1 LGQSRA
7 KELAIDVQEAGE
19 MRAMPDERLVSET
32 AHLRSLLERAP
43 KQRADIDALDAQ
55 RAQTVDELAGAR
67 VAATVAEAELRD
79 AGWRGRR
86 VARERLQGAWA
97 AVDTWQ
103 GRLDDLDSR
112 RVELVDRVG
121 DPDAWLDAHRAGL
134 ARLAAAETEVARRER
149 IARGEA
155 LRWVTVD
162 PPVYVTNLLG
172 PRPAEPTRQAA
183 WDRAARTIEAY
194 RQRPGV
200 SVAVD
205 RAGLGDVPAGDRDR
219 RAFFAADRR
228 LRAEMELVRGTP
240 APDRPTVDR
249 GPSR

>member
-1 LGQSRA
+1 
-7 KELAIDVQEAGE
+7 

-43 KQRADIDALDAQ
+43 QQRADVDALDAQ
-55 RAQTVDELAGAR
+55 RARTADELADAR
-67 VAATVAEAELRD
+67 AAATAAEHELHG
-79 AGWRGRR
+79 AGWRDRR
-86 VARERLQGAWA
+86 VARERLEGARA

-103 GRLDDLDSR
+103 IRLDDVDGR
-112 RVELVDRVG
+112 RAELVDRVG

-134 ARLAAAETEVARRER
+134 ARLAAAETELARRER
-149 IARGEA
+149 VTRGEA
-155 LRWVTVD
+155 LRWVTVQ
-162 PPVYVTNLLG
+162 PPAYVTNELG

-183 WDRAARTIEAY
+183 WDRAARTIESY

-200 SVAVD
+200 SIPAD
-205 RAGLGDVPAGDRDR
+205 RSGLGDVPPADRDR

-228 LRAEMELVRGTP
+228 LRADMELLRGAP
-240 APDRPTVDR
+240 AVERPTIDL